1 MKDLMEKFRPQVMV
15 VIVAIVIVTLAGMR
29 WGGLDAAEAAITP
42 LAMIAVT
49 IINKQK
55 TED

>member
-1 MKDLMEKFRPQVMV
+1 MKDIMEKFRPQVMV
-15 VIVAIVIVTLAGMR
+15 ALIAIVVVTVAGMH
-29 WGGLDAAEAAITP
+29 WGGMAAAEAAITP

>member
-1 MKDLMEKFRPQVMV
+1 MEKFRPQVMAV
-15 VIVAIVIVTLAGMR
+15 VFAITVVTLAGMR
-29 WGGLDAAEAAITP
+29 WGAMEAAEVAITP

-55 TED
+55 NEE